1 MSDRCP
7 LGYLFIDQ
15 TTGSHHDLKWVNE
28 TGSLHFIRC
37 FGCKYCENNEFQ
49 IFFKVQRS
57 LQLLRIIYLKS
68 LREGI
73 FWTEFHFDLLIIQR
87 FVNWRVQVRLANY
100 FIAYVVQWKLIT
112 KSSDTSGNK
121 IFRVSR
127 FVSYKKQIRTVMQT
141 AWSAMLDQWHR
152 KNAWWEWEKST
163 TMDSKRLNN
172 LMWKSDNEDL
182 AIGISGG
189 KIY

>member
-57 LQLLRIIYLKS
+57 LQLLRIVYLKS

-127 FVSYKKQIRTVMQT
+127 FVSY
-141 AWSAMLDQWHR
+141 SHR
-152 KNAWWEWEKST
+152 HANSMVGHVGPMAQK
-163 TMDSKRLNN
+163 KRLMRMGKVNN
-172 LMWKSDNEDL
+172 NGLQ
-182 AIGISGG
+182 APQ
-189 KIY
+189 